1 MRILFVLGTVALLL
15 FLMRPQTTPA
25 PSLPKERP
33 ILAAGDSLTYGYG
46 ASHQTESYPA
56 YLSKWSGYTVI
67 NAGLNGE
74 TSAEGLERLPYLL
87 KKHNPSLTILCYGGN
102 DILQNLPME
111 TLRQNLKRMIAQCRA
126 SGSKVLLV
134 SVPNFTLF
142 GLEPL
147 PLYEEVAKETDTP
160 LIEGVLATIL
170 NDPALKSDQVH
181 PNAKGYEKLAE
192 AIYGKLK
199 EEGWIKA
206 P

>member
-1 MRILFVLGTVALLL
+1 
-15 FLMRPQTTPA
+15 
-25 PSLPKERP
+25 
-33 ILAAGDSLTYGYG
+33 
-46 ASHQTESYPA
+46 
-56 YLSKWSGYTVI
+56 
-67 NAGLNGE
+67 
-74 TSAEGLERLPYLL
+74 
-87 KKHNPSLTILCYGGN
+87 
-102 DILQNLPME
+102 ME